1 MLKDRKAKALDAELK
16 TMDAQK
22 QKLQVDYNLMSN
34 QYSEEKEKVAELLEI
49 RDQLINEVQRDKK
62 ALFEELGD

>member
-1 MLKDRKAKALDAELK
+1 MHQQIQSYCGRAKIQDERISELQDKCNDFIKSDMLKDRKAKALDAELK

-34 QYSEEKEKVAELLEI
+34 
-49 RDQLINEVQRDKK
+49 
-62 ALFEELGD
+62 